1 MWNAELT
8 EMIDHWDNQPHMYNH
23 YEIIW
28 ESMLT
33 YSHVIYPYTH
43 MQAHCNDKLMLK
55 HYDILSLAIV
65 FVTAVN
71 CHEN

>member
-1 MWNAELT
+1 
-8 EMIDHWDNQPHMYNH
+8 MYNH